1 MCEYC
6 EPSKH
11 GICKPLASRYKGI
24 YTPLVDIWKNE
35 NSSRSEILIHYDGEE
50 PLELNIKFCPM
61 CGRNLTETDS
71 SIDAIDKL
79 FPHMKERPKQTQITT
94 KEELKVLHENC
105 LYRMNTLLDMYDKE
119 EAHIRA
125 DNILCEV
132 LEKIGF
138 HDVVNVFHK
147 IDKWY
152 A

>member
-1 MCEYC
+1 
-6 EPSKH
+6 
-11 GICKPLASRYKGI
+11 
-24 YTPLVDIWKNE
+24 
-35 NSSRSEILIHYDGEE
+35 
-50 PLELNIKFCPM
+50 M

-94 KEELKVLHENC
+94 KEELKILHENC
-105 LYRMNTLLDMYDKE
+105 LYRMNDLLDMNDKE

-138 HDVVNVFHK
+138 HDVVNVFHE

>member
-24 YTPLVDIWKNE
+24 NTPLVDIWRNE
-35 NSSRSEILIHYDGEE
+35 NSSRLEMLIHYDGEE
-50 PLELNIKFCPM
+50 PLELNIKFCPI

-105 LYRMNTLLDMYDKE
+105 LYRMNALLDMYDKE

-138 HDVVNVFHK
+138 HDVINVFHE

>member
-6 EPSKH
+6 DKLNESGDGPD
-11 GICKPLASRYKGI
+11 II
-24 YTPLVDIWKNE
+24 YDDSWTDRFNLWKDNE
-35 NSSRSEILIHYDGEE
+35 GNYRIECYADHSSPIH
-50 PLELNIKFCPM
+50 FCPM

-71 SIDAIDKL
+71 SINAIDKL
-79 FPHMKERPKQTQITT
+79 FPHMKERLKQTQITT

-105 LYRMNTLLDMYDKE
+105 LYRMNALLDMYDKE

-138 HDVVNVFHK
+138 HDVVNVFHE